1 MRTERRTGQ
10 PGGELIELRTLAM
23 DQAGVQLR
31 AADDGGSRFGGLAA
45 VYGVRA
51 AIGNPRTWGFFEEF
65 ASGAAAR
72 TLAEFDQRMLID
84 HDTYYLVSR
93 VSAGDLVLTE
103 TDRGIEVDSG
113 LDEELSY
120 VRDLRRNVEKRRI
133 TGMSIGFWVA
143 PGGSEWTE
151 IEVEEPR
158 ADGKVEV
165 YTADLRIIRDI
176 DLIEVSAVTFPAY
189 ADTEAAL
196 RQVVPAL
203 LSRGDY
209 DAIERRAAHREEL
222 RELLKQVE
230 RPADQPAQRR
240 HTEHVDRVMRGYA
253 KRYPRL
259 AHPAR

>member
-1 MRTERRTGQ
+1 MRTERRSGQ
-10 PGGELIELRTLAM
+10 PSTELMELRTLAV

-31 AADDGGSRFGGLAA
+31 ATDDGGSRFAGLAA

-51 AIGNPRTWGFFEEF
+51 PIGNPRTWGFFEEF
-65 ASGAAAR
+65 APGGATR

-93 VSAGDLVLTE
+93 VSAGDLTLTE
-103 TDRGIEVDSG
+103 TDRGVEVDSG

-120 VRDLRRNVEKRRI
+120 VKDLRRNVEMRRI
-133 TGMSIGFWVA
+133 TGMSIGFWVPA
-143 PGGSEWTE
+143 GGAEWVE

-158 ADGKVEV
+158 ADGKIEV
-165 YTADLRIIRDI
+165 YTADLRIIRDF
-176 DLIEVSAVTFPAY
+176 DLIEVSAVTFPAFV
-189 ADTEAAL
+189 DTEASL

-203 LSRGDY
+203 LGRGDY

-230 RPADQPAQRR
+230 QPPSPARR
-240 HTEHVDRVMRGYA
+240 HNDHVDRVMRGYRA
-253 KRYPRL
+253 RYPRL
-259 AHPAR
+259 GNHAR